1 MQVKGALWF
10 PIINTPV
17 PPPLRPQRLT
27 PLPSPSLTPWPP
39 FPSTLQHPIMSSWC
53 KWLDEKRLFT
63 ASLYMHVQKKKQV
76 KWAQSTQRW
85 GVGFASEGSKKN
97 TIYRLLTASLF
108 TCTQKK
114 KQVKQ
119 VQSMQGWGLGCE
131 QSEQEEYSPPPTP
144 SSLLFCTGIQFSPHS
159 TTLITIDLI
168 TIEGCV

>member
-85 GVGFASEGSKKN
+85 GLRAKGARRTQYIDCSQPLYLRAHKRKSKWNKCK
-97 TIYRLLTASLF
+97 A
-108 TCTQKK
+108 CK
-114 KQVKQ
+114 
-119 VQSMQGWGLGCE
+119 GGGLGCE
-131 QSEQEEYSPPPTP
+131 QSEQEEYSPPPSQ

-159 TTLITIDLI
+159 TTLITI
-168 TIEGCV
+168 

>member
-1 MQVKGALWF
+1 MDTRVAYNLIMFFFSTRFLIHKFIFFSNLIYLFTPPKSPYFKKYFIPKTPQNCYCAKFLVMQVKGALWF

-27 PLPSPSLTPWPP
+27 PLPFPSLTPRPP

-85 GVGFASEGSKKN
+85 GVGFESEGSKKN

-108 TCTQKK
+108 TCT
-114 KQVKQ
+114 
-119 VQSMQGWGLGCE
+119 
-131 QSEQEEYSPPPTP
+131 
-144 SSLLFCTGIQFSPHS
+144 
-159 TTLITIDLI
+159 
-168 TIEGCV
+168 